1 MLTFFR
7 EKRGWRE
14 RKREETSLTKSSMT
28 HEFAFYYL
36 EDFVATILI
45 TNFVASVVLLN
56 GRQEVDVRHNPK
68 KHNYNL

>member
-1 MLTFFR
+1 
-7 EKRGWRE
+7 
-14 RKREETSLTKSSMT
+14 MT

-68 KHNYNL
+68 KHNCNL